1 MVDSLVGM
9 NKILYWVMY
18 RFESCPDY
26 TFRDTTTDSVPNTMR
41 NGVMT
46 VWEPTLE
53 WMGITP
59 EQVSSTS

>member
-1 MVDSLVGM
+1 M
-9 NKILYWVMY
+9 
-18 RFESCPDY
+18 
-26 TFRDTTTDSVPNTMR
+26 PNMMR